1 LEEQHIRD
9 LQLQEAIVCD
19 LKQGNFEIHSLIQD
33 LGSKHLASVLEALYA
48 NFADIN
54 VLHFEMMSEC

>member
-1 LEEQHIRD
+1 
-9 LQLQEAIVCD
+9 LQLQEAFVCD

-33 LGSKHLASVLEALYA
+33 LGSKHLTSVLEALCA
-48 NFADIN
+48 NFAEVN